1 MKHKYIALML
11 VASVLCGCR
20 TGKGNDGESSAGFI
34 LEGNQVKI
42 EEGSPLES
50 KLELARLEKEDVD
63 QGFTVTASVSP
74 RPDGYAEV
82 GAPFNGRVT
91 RSAVRLGDRVYRGQV
106 LFEMSSPDFMEAVKD
121 YLESNNAYS
130 VASANLNRKSS
141 LRESGVV
148 SEKEWEDARREAS
161 DAETALALS
170 RQVLS
175 VFGVNPANVQMG
187 QPLRVISPIS
197 GTVVKNSLV
206 LGQILSDDSEPPVS
220 VADLSKV
227 WVTANVRENSVRRLA
242 KGQEASVIL
251 PSGNPLSGS
260 IFYVGDM
267 LDDKTRTVP
276 VVIECSNPEKA
287 LKPGMFVSAR
297 FTVKDKD
304 AIVIPA
310 TAVFQSQ
317 EHPFV
322 YVLKE
327 GLTFEKRPVRLESL
341 DAGQM
346 LVLEGLEEGETIIAD
361 GGIYLSR

>member
-1 MKHKYIALML
+1 MNYKYIALML
-11 VASVLCGCR
+11 AASVLCGCK
-20 TGKGNDGESSAGFI
+20 TGKRNDEGSSAGFTV
-34 LEGNQVKI
+34 EGNEVRI
-42 EEGSPLES
+42 EKGSPLEG
-50 KLELARLEKEDVD
+50 KLKLIQLHKEDLN
-63 QGFTVTASVSP
+63 QGLTVTASVSP

-82 GAPFNGRVT
+82 GAPFNGRVS
-91 RSAVRLGDRVYRGQV
+91 RSAVRLGDRVHRGQV
-106 LFEMSSPDFMEAVKD
+106 LFEMSSPDFMAAVKD
-121 YLESNNAYS
+121 YLESRNAYS
-130 VASANLNRKSS
+130 VASTNLSRKSS

-161 DAETALALS
+161 DAETALALA

-175 VFGVNPANVQMG
+175 VFGVNPAYVEMG

-197 GTVVKNSLV
+197 GTVVKNNLV
-206 LGQILSDDSEPPVS
+206 LGQILADDSEPPVA
-220 VADLSKV
+220 VADLSRV
-227 WVTANVRENSVRRLA
+227 WVTANVRENSVRSLA

-251 PSGNPLSGS
+251 PSGDQVPGN

-310 TAVFQSQ
+310 TAVFQGR
-317 EHPFV
+317 EHSFV
-322 YVLKE
+322 YVQEE

>member
-1 MKHKYIALML
+1 MKYNYIALML
-11 VASVLCGCR
+11 LASVLCGCR
-20 TGKGNDGESSAGFI
+20 TGNSNDGESSIGFI
-34 LEGNQVKI
+34 LEGNKVKI
-42 EEGSPLES
+42 EAGSPLEG
-50 KLELARLEKEDVD
+50 KLKLTRLEKEDID

-106 LFEMSSPDFMEAVKD
+106 LFEMSSPDFMAAVKD
-121 YLESNNAYS
+121 YLESSNAYS

-148 SEKEWEDARREAS
+148 SEREWEDARREAS

-197 GTVVKNSLV
+197 GIVVKNNLV
-206 LGQILSDDSEPPVS
+206 LGQILSDDSEPPVA
-220 VADLSKV
+220 VADLSRV
-227 WVTANVRENSVRRLA
+227 WVTANVREGSVRNLA

-251 PSGNPLSGS
+251 PSGDQITGN
-260 IFYVGDM
+260 IFYVGDI
-267 LDDKTRTVP
+267 LDDKTRTIP

-297 FTVKDKD
+297 FAVKDKD
-304 AIVIPA
+304 AIVIPS
-310 TAVFQSQ
+310 TAAFQGK

-322 YVLKE
+322 YVQEE

-346 LVLEGLEEGETIIAD
+346 IVLEGLDEGETIIAD